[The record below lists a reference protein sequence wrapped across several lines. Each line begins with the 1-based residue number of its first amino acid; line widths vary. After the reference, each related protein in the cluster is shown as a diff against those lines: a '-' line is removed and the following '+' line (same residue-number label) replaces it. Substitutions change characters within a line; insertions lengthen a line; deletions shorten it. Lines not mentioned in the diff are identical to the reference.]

1 MTPFDTE
8 TSRRYALQHFP
19 DICQPRPENS
29 HKGTFGTVAVIGG
42 SKGMTGAALLAA
54 EAALYGGCGKVMV
67 GLEHYP
73 PPVHHARLELM
84 ADDAVSVSAGSA
96 DVWVL
101 GCGLA
106 ETDRAAALLAPV
118 CRRAD
123 ALVLDAGALNLLAKQ
138 ALPLPDVGQ
147 TVRVLTPHP
156 GEAARLLKSS
166 VDAVEQNRVWAARE
180 LSSRHQA
187 WVVLKGHESVIASA
201 QGFLRI
207 NRSGNAGLATAGSG
221 DVLAGLIGSLLAQGI
236 AVEQAIAASVWLHG
250 VAAEWLAARQTGPI
264 GLLAG
269 ELPVAIRWLRNRL
282 VSTAGNAA

>member
-1 MTPFDTE
+1 MSPFDTE
-8 TSRRYALQHFP
+8 TCRRYALQHFP

-29 HKGTFGTVAVIGG
+29 HKGTFGTVAVVGG

-54 EAALYGGCGKVMV
+54 EAALYGGCGKVLV

-84 ADDAVSVSAGSA
+84 ADDAVSVSAGNA

-106 ETDRAAALLAPV
+106 VNHATAAMLAQICTRAKAV
-118 CRRAD
+118 
-123 ALVLDAGALNLLAKQ
+123 VLDAGALHLLAKQ
-138 ALPLPDVGQ
+138 ALPRPAEGK

-156 GEAARLLKSS
+156 GEAAMLLNTT
-166 VDAVEQNRVWAARE
+166 VDAVEQNRMWAVRE
-180 LSSRHQA
+180 LSARHQA

-201 QGFLRI
+201 EGFLRI

-236 AVEQAIAASVWLHG
+236 AVEQAVAASVWLHG
-250 VAAEWLAARQTGPI
+250 EAAEWLEARQTGPI

-269 ELPVAIRWLRNRL
+269 ELPAAIRWLRNRL
-282 VSTAGNAA
+282 VTAAGVS